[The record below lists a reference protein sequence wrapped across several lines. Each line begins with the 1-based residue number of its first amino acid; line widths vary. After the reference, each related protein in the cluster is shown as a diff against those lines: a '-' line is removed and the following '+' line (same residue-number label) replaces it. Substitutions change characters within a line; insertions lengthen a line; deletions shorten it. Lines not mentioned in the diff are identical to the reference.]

1 MKVGVKKQKWS
12 MIFSDII
19 AVFYFRLQNKKFLVG
34 FIIILKLSTIIM
46 RVGTPWLFATW
57 FEFFVQKQ
65 EMINFRNWNT
75 NLILDISENQIENGK
90 KTIPA

>member
-1 MKVGVKKQKWS
+1 
-12 MIFSDII
+12 
-19 AVFYFRLQNKKFLVG
+19 
-34 FIIILKLSTIIM
+34 M

-75 NLILDISENQIENGK
+75 NLLLILDISENQIENGK